1 MILIIG
7 TPDGFSIA
15 CARWWSPLRGATT
28 IRCATSMCHST
39 SGAVANLL
47 EAIEEE
53 EDLEEYVATFTCPN

>member
-1 MILIIG
+1 
-7 TPDGFSIA
+7 
-15 CARWWSPLRGATT
+15 
-28 IRCATSMCHST
+28 MCHST